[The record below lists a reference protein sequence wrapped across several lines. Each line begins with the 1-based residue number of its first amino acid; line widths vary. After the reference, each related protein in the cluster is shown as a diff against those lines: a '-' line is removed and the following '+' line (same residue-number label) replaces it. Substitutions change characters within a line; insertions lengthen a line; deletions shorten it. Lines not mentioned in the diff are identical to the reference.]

1 VLGVAVDELVD
12 AVAGAAAG
20 VGVEGVALAAAGAAA
35 SFFSPVPVLPVSLPE
50 LDGGFSFSE

>member
-1 VLGVAVDELVD
+1 MFEVAVDELVD

-20 VGVEGVALAAAGAAA
+20 VDGGVLTAAGAGV
-35 SFFSPVPVLPVSLPE
+35 SFFSLVPVPPVSLPE

>member
-1 VLGVAVDELVD
+1 MFEVAVDELVD

-20 VGVEGVALAAAGAAA
+20 VDGGVLAEAGVAV
-35 SFFSPVPVLPVSLPE
+35 SFFSPVPVPPVSTPE

>member
-1 VLGVAVDELVD
+1 MLGAAVDELVVG

-20 VGVEGVALAAAGAAA
+20 VDGVVLAEGGAAV
-35 SFFSPVPVLPVSLPE
+35 SFFSPVPVPPVSLPE